1 MSLLETLDRLERGMT
16 RALHVWRWWVAGAV
30 SILYL
35 ATTGVL
41 AHYKL
46 FWNDEL
52 FTVYIS
58 RLPVSDIWRFLE
70 TGVEQVPPTFHVLT
84 RIVVGLF
91 GEHHVALRV
100 PSILGVGAMSL
111 CLFAIVSRRTSTPYG
126 VVAMVVPLVTQTY
139 FYAYEA
145 RPYGLVLAFSAGSL
159 LCWQSAAD
167 GRRRALS
174 LAGLTATL
182 AAALASHYYAI
193 LVFLP
198 LAAGEI
204 VRSARR
210 RRLDPAIWL
219 AFCLATTPLLAFLP
233 LIQAGRRHATT
244 FWAPPQWQMM
254 IVFYQNVLG
263 PAAVP
268 LLAIILILAF
278 YAIVRSSV
286 PLERTAVTMAAPP
299 LHEVIA
305 ALGYLAIPAIAT
317 VLAKVVTGALTD
329 RYALPAVLG
338 LALIVPWGAYHL
350 LDGRATMGA
359 VMAVLLCGWFV
370 AIVGFQSVIRL
381 REEPLANEA
390 VYRFLRMAAPGNEPI
405 VIPSPHT
412 FFKLTY
418 YAPPDLSSRLLYLAD
433 RAAALHHLRTDT
445 PEVGIHEFRRWT
457 ALRIED
463 YRHYLSAHP
472 RFLLYA
478 DRGPWAWLV
487 PALAATNARFHPL
500 ALDGPAPLFL
510 VETQP
515 NTPTNTMRAP
525 RDRHPGARR
534 P

>member
-1 MSLLETLDRLERGMT
+1 MLGTLDRLESGVAT
-16 RALHVWRWWVAGAV
+16 ALRVWRWWIVGAV

-70 TGVEQVPPTFHVLT
+70 TGVEQVPPTFHALT
-84 RIVVGLF
+84 RIVLGLF
-91 GEHHVALRV
+91 GEHHLTARL
-100 PSILGVGAMSL
+100 PSILGVGAMSV
-111 CLFAIVSRRTSTPYG
+111 CLFAVVSRRTSPAYG
-126 VVAMVVPLVTQTY
+126 VVAMLVPLVTQAY

-145 RPYGLVLAFSAGSL
+145 RPYGLVLAFAAGSL

-182 AAALASHYYAI
+182 AAALASHYYAV
-193 LVFLP
+193 LVFAP
-198 LAAGEI
+198 LAAGELA
-204 VRSARR
+204 RSAGR

-219 AFCLATTPLLAFLP
+219 AFGVATTPLLVFLP
-233 LIQAGRRHATT
+233 LIQAGRQHATT
-244 FWAPPQWQMM
+244 FWATPQWQMM
-254 IVFYQNVLG
+254 IVFYQNMLV

-268 LLAIILILAF
+268 LLAITLILAL
-278 YAIVRSSV
+278 YAIVRSSAPPARKV
-286 PLERTAVTMAAPP
+286 TTTAPPP
-299 LHEVIA
+299 LHEVVA
-305 ALGYLAIPAIAT
+305 AIGYLAIPAIAT
-317 VLAKVVTGALTD
+317 VLAKVATGALAD

-338 LALIVPWGAYHL
+338 LALILPWGAYHL

-359 VMAVLLCGWFV
+359 ILGVLLCTWFV
-370 AIVGFQSVIRL
+370 TIAGLQSAIRL
-381 REEPLANEA
+381 RGEPGANEA
-390 VYRFLRMAAPGNEPI
+390 VYRFFRTAVPDNEPI

-418 YAPPDLSSRLLYLAD
+418 YAPPDLSSRLVYLTD
-433 RAAALHHLRTDT
+433 PAAALRHLRTDT
-445 PEVGIHEFRRWT
+445 PEVGIREFRRWT

-463 YRHYLSAHP
+463 YHHYLPAHP

-487 PALAATNARFHPL
+487 PTLAATRARFDAL
-500 ALDGPAPLFL
+500 SLDGPAPLFL
-510 VETQP
+510 VDTRP
-515 NTPTNTMRAP
+515 NGLTDALPAP
-525 RDRHPGARR
+525 RGLDLR
-534 P
+534 PRPP